1 MAYMEFNALSVILC
15 GSFSA
20 KVFLPEMPQM
30 ELKHPGR
37 GKKYPVLWLY
47 HSEGGTALDWVKTSA
62 ERCAVR
68 HGIIII
74 APDAQHSLC
83 TNMDYGPQYEQ
94 FAAEELPGIF
104 RHVLPISTDPSA
116 NWIGGT
122 GTGAYGALKLALKN
136 PGVFSRAIAL
146 NGIFDMTRIIRLAL
160 EGRDTGIFHNQA
172 SLKAVFGDLDA
183 YEDSE
188 HDLYMLAAQAR
199 QGQYFLSC
207 NEHCPYREETEAV
220 AALLGDRA
228 QLNLEQQDEPDGPDW
243 HALMSAVAWLTGK
256 TVAAKDAGESI
267 EAKEAIEANESIKS
281 IEKEES

>member
-1 MAYMEFNALSVILC
+1 MAYMEFNALSVVLC

-30 ELKHPGR
+30 ELKHPGQ

-62 ERCAVR
+62 ERCAER

-104 RHVLPISTDPSA
+104 RHVLPVSTEPAA

-136 PGVFSRAIAL
+136 PGVFSRAITL

-172 SLKAVFGDLDA
+172 SLKAVFGDLA
-183 YEDSE
+183 TYADSE

-207 NEHCPYREETEAV
+207 HEHCRYREETEAV
-220 AALLGDRA
+220 AALLGGRA
-228 QLNLEQQDEPDGPDW
+228 QLNLDRQDDPDGPAW
-243 HALMSAVAWLTGK
+243 HALSAAVAWLSGEADK
-256 TVAAKDAGESI
+256 AKGSDETI
-267 EAKEAIEANESIKS
+267 KPNDKEA
-281 IEKEES
+281 